1 MNTTSTTPI
10 VAAPR
15 EAMDANA
22 ASSTRQPSDKQP
34 AADAFE
40 RVMRQQR
47 DGRTV
52 AGGEPT
58 QDEDTQRED
67 GSNDIALAALC
78 ARLMPGPSG
87 ASAAPSAATV
97 SVSVEPSWQQ
107 VADYVERL
115 LVEASAPRSGAP
127 AAVFTLH
134 ADLLQ
139 DTSAAL
145 TRVDTGWLLRIQS
158 DDQRLRSG
166 DMKRHEDALRSRFA
180 SRGLG
185 DLIIEHGEL
194 PFAF

>member
-1 MNTTSTTPI
+1 MNTTPTAPV

-15 EAMDANA
+15 EAVESTSP
-22 ASSTRQPSDKQP
+22 SSALRPSDKQH

-47 DGRTV
+47 EGRAA
-52 AGGEPT
+52 AGSGEPH
-58 QDEDTQRED
+58 EDDPCRED
-67 GSNDIALAALC
+67 RAQDVALTALC
-78 ARLMPGPSG
+78 AQLMPGPSG
-87 ASAAPSAATV
+87 AAAAPSIAAGG
-97 SVSVEPSWQQ
+97 VSVEPSWQQ

-115 LVEASAPRSGAP
+115 LVEASAPRTGAP

-134 ADLLQ
+134 ADLLR

-145 TRVDTGWLLRIQS
+145 TRCDSGWLLRIQS
-158 DDQRLRSG
+158 DDQRLRTD

-185 DLIIEHGEL
+185 ELTIEHGEL